1 MAESKTG
8 YFCTRCGDYHE
19 ELPMSYGSEMPDY
32 CLDIT
37 EEEWDERVDLSEDL
51 CSIDKEYFFI
61 RGLIELPV
69 EDSGEPFVWDVWVSL
84 SESNF
89 KITKENWETRN
100 REMKLEPMFGWLSTS
115 IPFYSETINLKTRV
129 HMRAVGMRPFIE
141 LEPTDH
147 PLAVEQRI
155 GITKTRI
162 QQIAEELC
170 EVSEDRII

>member
-1 MAESKTG
+1 MTESKTG
-8 YFCTRCGDYHE
+8 YFCARCGDYHE

-32 CLDIT
+32 CLDIV
-37 EEEWDERVDLSEDL
+37 EEEWNERVELSEDL

-61 RGLIELPV
+61 RGLLELPV
-69 EDSGEPFVWDVWVSL
+69 EDSKERFVWDVWVSL

-115 IPFYSETINLKTRV
+115 IPCYPETINLKTRV
-129 HMRAVGMRPFIE
+129 YTREVGMRPIIE
-141 LEPTDH
+141 LEPTNH
-147 PLAVEQRI
+147 PLAFEQRI

-162 QQIAEELC
+162 QEIAEELC
-170 EVSEDRII
+170 AGIDN